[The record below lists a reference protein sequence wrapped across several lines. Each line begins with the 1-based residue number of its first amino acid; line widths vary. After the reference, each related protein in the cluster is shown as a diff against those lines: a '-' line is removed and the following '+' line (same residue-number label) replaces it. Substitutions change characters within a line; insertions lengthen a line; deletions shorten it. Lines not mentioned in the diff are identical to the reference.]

1 MIKSIK
7 HKGLRNFW
15 TKGQTKG
22 LNAKWLPKLRII
34 LSALESADEPEDMN
48 FPGSYFH
55 PLKGDLAGYHSVRLT
70 GNHRVIFQSEED
82 GFTLID
88 IVDYH

>member
-1 MIKSIK
+1 MIKSFK
-7 HKGLRNFW
+7 NKALRNYW

-34 LSALESADEPEDMN
+34 LSALADAEAPEDMN

-55 PLKGDLAGYHSVRLT
+55 PLKGDLVGFYSVRLT
-70 GNHRVIFQSEED
+70 GNYRVIFQSEED